1 MVRKVVAL
9 MYVVLG
15 ILGVYALLL
24 YAPVFLGQAIGTID
38 TLEEAYVLIW
48 NVPGALFLFAVPLA
62 LIGVG
67 GISIV
72 KRSVDVSPLV
82 NLLFLIPLIVLVL
95 GSLALPILVLLNE
108 TVREALQV
116 FISNVHL

>member
-108 TVREALQV
+108 TVRETLQV

>member
-108 TVREALQV
+108 TVREALQT
-116 FISNVHL
+116 FIANVHF

>member
-82 NLLFLIPLIVLVL
+82 NLLFLIPLIVLVVV
-95 GSLALPILVLLNE
+95 SLALPVLVLLNE
-108 TVREALQV
+108 TVRETLQT